1 MTSTERYN
9 MLLKDLLDDGVVI
22 EAKASKWYW
31 KALAGLLFVISFGKI
46 RFMETSV
53 TTIGNR
59 IGVPA
64 GWDTWG
70 DDAGRYEV
78 LLHEAVHIRQYKR
91 FGFGNVWV
99 GVVPVGLAYLFLP
112 FPVGIAY
119 CRARLEWEG
128 YEESIRAIIQL
139 EGVTAAMDDKSFF
152 VSQFTSANYLYMWP
166 FKSQVEK
173 WFDEAVR
180 RIAIEEGVIVE

>member
-22 EAKASKWYW
+22 ETKASKWYW
-31 KALAGLLFVISFGKI
+31 RALAGLLFVVSFGKI

-59 IGVPA
+59 IGTPSDWESWA
-64 GWDTWG
+64 DFTK
-70 DDAGRYEV
+70 YEV

-91 FGFGNVWV
+91 YGFGKVWL
-99 GVVPVGLAYLFLP
+99 GIIPVGFAYLFLP

-128 YEESIRAIIQL
+128 YEASIRAILQVGGL
-139 EGVTAAMDDKSFF
+139 TAALESKYFI